1 MKTFRIVV
9 YDRTVRHFEK
19 EFVAESEERAREIAD
34 AEEVG
39 PDEGWTERYEEL
51 FSECYI
57 ESVTDVTE
65 GKAVDDDREG
75 AVGHESD

>member
-1 MKTFRIVV
+1 MAKRKFRVVV

-19 EFVAESEERAREIAD
+19 EFDADDEAQARELAD

-39 PDEGWTERYEEL
+39 PDAGWTERYEEL

-57 ESVTDVTE
+57 ER
-65 GKAVDDDREG
+65 VDDITDEQPIEEDDGVLR
-75 AVGHESD
+75 AD